1 MSEARAAPRD
11 KSSERW
17 RHEWKYE
24 LSVNDLIRIRSR
36 LQAVARPDPHAGP
49 NGRYRIRS
57 LYFDNGADSALWEKI
72 SGVGP
77 RAKFRIRYYNG
88 DAALIRLEKKIKRNG
103 LCLKVSEPIAAEEV
117 QLLLMGNP
125 QWIMTLRP
133 ETRPLALE
141 LYARMKD
148 GGLLPKTI
156 VDYEREPYIYDAG
169 NVRVTFDSDLRTGF
183 HCADFLNPVAME
195 IPAGTPPL
203 LMEVKWDA
211 FLPSVIRDAIQTN
224 GRSVTA
230 FSKYAQCRSVL

>member
-1 MSEARAAPRD
+1 MSETPAAPR
-11 KSSERW
+11 ERW

-24 LSVNDLIRIRSR
+24 LSVSDAIRIRSR
-36 LQAVARPDPHAGP
+36 LQAVARPDPHAEP

-72 SGVGP
+72 SGVDP
-77 RAKFRIRYYNG
+77 RAKFRIRYYNR
-88 DAALIRLEKKIKRNG
+88 DITLIHLEKKIKRNG
-103 LCLKVSEPIAAEEV
+103 LCLKVSETMNADEV
-117 QLLLMGNP
+117 QLLLMGNS
-125 QWIMTLRP
+125 QWLAQWMKLLKP

-148 GGLLPKTI
+148 GGLVPKTI

-169 NVRVTFDSDLRTGF
+169 NVRVTFDSDLRTSF
-183 HCADFLNPVAME
+183 HCADFLKPMKME
-195 IPAGTPPL
+195 LPAGTPPL

-224 GRSVTA
+224 GRSATA